1 MGAINRVDQD
11 GKLCAH
17 HSEGTQG
24 VHVGGEIVGG
34 RLLEFQEEGR
44 ETSQQV
50 DLAGDIVNRDGTES
64 VLFLVGEIAG
74 I

>member
-1 MGAINRVDQD
+1 
-11 GKLCAH
+11 
-17 HSEGTQG
+17 
-24 VHVGGEIVGG
+24 VGGEIVGG

-64 VLFLVGEIAG
+64 VLFFVGEIAG